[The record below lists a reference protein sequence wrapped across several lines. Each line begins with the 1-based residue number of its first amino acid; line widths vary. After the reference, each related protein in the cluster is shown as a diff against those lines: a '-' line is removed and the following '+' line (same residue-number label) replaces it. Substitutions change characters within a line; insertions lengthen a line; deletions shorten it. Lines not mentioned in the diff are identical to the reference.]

1 MMVNDTVSHLLML
14 LLLLDEPVSGFVA
27 QSTTGAGTSSIR
39 KFGVIQSTRRAFK
52 DPLWKAKPD
61 DEEDDQLQPGMLD
74 AFKQLDSLGS
84 LDDDSSAAIPSKKIS
99 ADKSTLPTDA
109 KVSPEKEVQMYS
121 QMMQDLESTDDEDV
135 YSDLMAEMGGQ
146 GKASSSPVVPE
157 INNNNNNNNN
167 DDNMPAP
174 PSQEE
179 MSKFMDDA
187 LNEALDEVQLKT
199 SDKLSA
205 DSILNDKEIM
215 KEIEAIFDRGS
226 EELMQSL
233 EEIRKEQVGAGAV
246 DVGRGDVCFNFS
258 SFSHIILFAPK

>member
-1 MMVNDTVSHLLML
+1 MLNDTVSHLLML
-14 LLLLDEPVSGFVA
+14 LLLLDEPVSAFVA

-39 KFGVIQSTRRAFK
+39 KFGVIQSTRRTFK

-157 INNNNNNNNN
+157 INNNNNND